1 MHHKPSPEVI
11 SLQKVAG
18 VYKFKRISRL
28 SNIKL
33 KYRLFLL
40 VSLIVIIVCSSAFA
54 MLQYTYRIY
63 DEQIYKESAKS
74 LQLSSAFIEAELK
87 KIERMTYNIIAN
99 INVQSDLLEIE
110 KLESEYE
117 RHRVRTQLLERL
129 RIFTYSEAYVSSLE
143 FVDKSGRAYSL
154 GVGQA
159 KTIEPSKRQAIAEES
174 ERRMGGYFWIP
185 PDEHDDALILARD
198 IRSTPNLSLL
208 PMATIMVRIDINR
221 LILRTLRTLGIEDD
235 TLIIYDGEE
244 LIFQHSAINI
254 APSDL
259 TSIIT
264 PNENGF
270 AIVSINEANYFKTQ
284 AKSEGTQWTYVNLIP
299 FEQIF
304 SRIEMMKKVVMYMLT
319 GLILLVLLLGVR
331 LAQGVTRPIEGLN
344 EKMKLVGLGNFNI
357 SDFDSDQNYPMNEV
371 GQMHRNFR
379 MMMEKINELISENYS
394 KQLTIR
400 ESEFKALQAQINPHF
415 LYNTLESINW
425 LAKISDQTK
434 ISQMVESLGFL
445 LRSSINRKNDL
456 IPVEEEMEIVESY
469 ITIQKIRYDE
479 RLVFSVDIDE
489 SCKEALIPKLSL
501 QPLLENSINYALEQ
515 MIEPCHIHVSIIQ
528 KDNHISI
535 SVADNGPGMDEDFL
549 TKLRSGQ
556 FTSKGMGIGLQNID
570 ERIKTTFGDQF
581 GIRIDSKRYEGT
593 KVTIDIPLIKGGN
606 HVQSDSGR

>member
-1 MHHKPSPEVI
+1 ME
-11 SLQKVAG
+11 KVTN
-18 VYKFKRISRL
+18 VYKFKRVSRF

-33 KYRLFLL
+33 KYKLFLL
-40 VSLIVIIVCSSAFA
+40 ISLIVVIVCTSAFA

-63 DEQIYKESAKS
+63 DEQIYKEAAKS

-99 INVQSDLLEIE
+99 INVQSDLLELERIE
-110 KLESEYE
+110 NEFE
-117 RHRVRTQLLERL
+117 RHRLRTQLLERL
-129 RIFTYSEAYVSSLE
+129 RIFAYSEAYVSSLE

-159 KTIEPSKRQAIAEES
+159 KTIEPEKRARIAEES
-174 ERRMGGYFWIP
+174 ERMMGDYFWIP
-185 PDEHDDALILARD
+185 PDEHDSALILARD

-235 TLIIYDGEE
+235 SLIIFDGDGLVFKHANIAMQESEITTLISP
-244 LIFQHSAINI
+244 HR
-254 APSDL
+254 
-259 TSIIT
+259 
-264 PNENGF
+264 NGYE
-270 AIVSINEANYFKTQ
+270 IVDISEAKYFKTQ
-284 AKSEGTQWTYVNLIP
+284 AESPGTQWTYVNLIP

-304 SRIEMMKKVVMYMLT
+304 SRIEMMKKAVMYMMS
-319 GLILLVLLLGVR
+319 GLIIVVLLLGVR

-344 EKMKLVGLGNFNI
+344 DKMKLVGLGNFNI
-357 SDFDSDQNYPMNEV
+357 SDFDTERQYPMNEV

-379 MMMEKINELISENYS
+379 MMMEKINELITENYA

-425 LAKISDQTK
+425 LAKMSEQTK

-445 LRSSINRKNDL
+445 LRSSINRKDDL

-479 RLVFSVDIDE
+479 RLQFSVDIAED
-489 SCKEALIPKLSL
+489 CKGALIPKLSL

-515 MIEPCHIHVSIIQ
+515 MIEPCRIHVSMTQ
-528 KDNHISI
+528 QDKHIAI
-535 SVADNGPGMDEDFL
+535 SVEDNGPGMEEDYL
-549 TKLRSGQ
+549 EKLRKWQ
-556 FTSKGMGIGLQNID
+556 TATKGKGIGLQNID
-570 ERIKTTFGDQF
+570 ERIKTTFGQQY
-581 GIRIDSKRYEGT
+581 GLQIESKRHEGT
-593 KVTIDIPLIKGGN
+593 KVTIHIPLI
-606 HVQSDSGR
+606 GRGSYV